1 MPEGRA
7 RPVAG
12 PPQQRYRRAA
22 AAPLAFVILALSA
35 CGGNGDPVELNN
47 KPSYLGAIVTGT
59 SSGSRGVY
67 GAIGSSGEWGLKNG
81 CALA

>member
-1 MPEGRA
+1 M
-7 RPVAG
+7 
-12 PPQQRYRRAA
+12 
-22 AAPLAFVILALSA
+22 SA